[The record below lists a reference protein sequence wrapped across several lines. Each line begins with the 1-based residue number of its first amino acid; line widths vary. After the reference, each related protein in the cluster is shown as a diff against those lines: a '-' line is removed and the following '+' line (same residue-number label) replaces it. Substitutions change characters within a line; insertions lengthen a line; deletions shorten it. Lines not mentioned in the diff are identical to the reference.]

1 MSQSGDSSKTSPTR
15 YAFNMVL
22 VGTAGG
28 AGCITVLIIFIAL
41 FLGLWL
47 DNNFQTRPLFTIL
60 LMVGSVPITLVAM
73 LLIVRFSTSRISP
86 PTPPDPGEE
95 AEEAA

>member
-1 MSQSGDSSKTSPTR
+1 MSQSGDSSKTSPSR

-28 AGCITVLIIFIAL
+28 AGCVTVLIIFIAL
-41 FLGLWL
+41 FAGLWL

-86 PTPPDPGEE
+86 PTPADPDEETEE
-95 AEEAA
+95 AS